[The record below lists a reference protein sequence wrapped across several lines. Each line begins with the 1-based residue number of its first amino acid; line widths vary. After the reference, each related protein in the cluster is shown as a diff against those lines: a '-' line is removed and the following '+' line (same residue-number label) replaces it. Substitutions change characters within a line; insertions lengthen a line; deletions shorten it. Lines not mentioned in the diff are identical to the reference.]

1 LGWTIIILRRRADL
15 AQAENQ
21 ILAMK
26 LEEDEL
32 ESKLRE
38 TMDFSEHMKKE
49 KVELAEDLNMME
61 EAFADILRY
70 DYD

>member
-1 LGWTIIILRRRADL
+1 
-15 AQAENQ
+15 
-21 ILAMK
+21 MK

-61 EAFADILRY
+61 AAFADILRY
-70 DYD
+70 D